1 MLKNIYRKTISILTA
16 VVLGSGLFSFVGALP
31 ASATT
36 SNNVGTW
43 TTEANSLPIEMAAA
57 TSVVNGRMYVIGG
70 FLGYGIGGNSN
81 TVFSSQINND
91 GSVGPWV
98 AEENQLPN
106 YLDFSA
112 SVTYNNHIY
121 VLGGQDNSFSGV
133 VDTVYSS
140 TINSDGSIGA
150 WTTEINS
157 LPQALSGGM
166 AFVYSGRVYYMGG
179 ANVGS
184 SYGNAVDTVY
194 SAPINNDGSIGAWT
208 TEANSLPDQI
218 EFATTVAYNGH
229 VYVLGGVDINT
240 GLNTVF
246 SAPINNDGSIGA
258 WTTEANSLPDLVDS
272 ATSVVFN
279 GRIYTFGGFNGGQNF
294 SSNVYSSSINHDGSI
309 GPWETETNSLP
320 NALGYAT
327 GVVYKSHVYIAG
339 GFDGGFYNTVF
350 SAPLNG
356 TLSQTSNSLS
366 GKSSVVSPLSN
377 VIDSQDN
384 TTLSIL
390 TQPSHGTASVSSSG
404 ITYTSTNGYVGS
416 DSLVYQ
422 ICASYNHDVCS
433 TITLSLN
440 VTAAVNAPNTGA
452 GNMSN
457 SKLVI
462 ISIILISTIVS
473 VGYIF
478 RNKFL
483 IKN

>member
-1 MLKNIYRKTISILTA
+1 MLRNIYKKKLSIISA
-16 VVLGSGLFSFVGALP
+16 VILGSGLFSFVGALP

-36 SNNVGTW
+36 SNNVGSW

-194 SAPINNDGSIGAWT
+194 
-208 TEANSLPDQI
+208 
-218 EFATTVAYNGH
+218 
-229 VYVLGGVDINT
+229 
-240 GLNTVF
+240 